1 LKAERPATGNRDHY
15 EHSRISFFLSVTLDS
30 STPGRDLQQ
39 LPPGRHGLSRS
50 FVVRNQRER
59 ILAAVAQASSEQG
72 YGDMSVKD
80 VVERA
85 GVSRRTFYELF
96 DGKEAAFLAAYEEA
110 ARRLL
115 TRVRGASERQST
127 FPGRVSAALRE
138 LLELLAAS
146 PEFAHMCIVEVLAA
160 GPEAVAIRTR
170 VMAELA
176 KMIEDDASSLDGN
189 ASSPPLVAET
199 IVGGIYEGIYRRVA
213 MGDATRLPEL
223 LPDLVESTLRPY
235 LGEQE
240 AAAWGRQLR
249 AHPYVDGSP
258 GGDGASPAGEA

>member
-1 LKAERPATGNRDHY
+1 MIIDDP
-15 EHSRISFFLSVTLDS
+15 IS
-30 STPGRDLQQ
+30 GRDLQQ
-39 LPPGRHGLSRS
+39 LPPGRHGLSPS

-59 ILAAVAQASSEQG
+59 ILAAVAEAASAQG
-72 YGDMSVKD
+72 YGNMSVKD

-115 TRVRGASERQST
+115 ARVRDAVERQTT
-127 FPGRVSAALRE
+127 FPARISAALRE

-170 VMAELA
+170 VMGELA
-176 KMIEDDASSLDGN
+176 KMIEDDARFAGN
-189 ASSPPLVAET
+189 GTSPPALVAET

-213 MGDATRLPEL
+213 MGDAGRLPEL
-223 LPDLVESTLRPY
+223 LPDLVESTLLPY

-249 AHPYVDGSP
+249 AHPHVDGHPSQ
-258 GGDGASPAGEA
+258 DGARPAGPD